1 MGCVD
6 QQYLSRCGHCKRL
19 HPTWEEL
26 ADKKN
31 NAEEKEV
38 KIVGVDFVSSV
49 LVNSFPD
56 DLLLQVMIGR
66 VDCTTATALCSAQVQ
81 THRHN
86 RRKPLYSEIDLR
98 SLLRLLCLM
107 IWKSAILSH
116 IQDVTGYPT
125 LKFFKD
131 GAEKE
136 DGVKYRGNRD
146 AAALEKF
153 IAEKL
158 GHEVPEEKPAAA
170 ESAEVGGLLL
180 MRTQDMQLNH
190 LCVLTPSFSG
200 CG

>member
-1 MGCVD
+1 
-6 QQYLSRCGHCKRL
+6 
-19 HPTWEEL
+19 
-26 ADKKN
+26 
-31 NAEEKEV
+31 
-38 KIVGVDFVSSV
+38 
-49 LVNSFPD
+49 
-56 DLLLQVMIGR
+56 
-66 VDCTTATALCSAQVQ
+66 
-81 THRHN
+81 
-86 RRKPLYSEIDLR
+86 
-98 SLLRLLCLM
+98 M
-107 IWKSAILSH
+107 IWISAILSQ

-180 MRTQDMQLNH
+180 MRKQDMQLNMFFCSYIA
-190 LCVLTPSFSG
+190 LFRLWLKQDFMSSLPPPLPPLSPRETPL
-200 CG
+200 